1 MSHTSSPHD
10 QPSGAE
16 PRPHPPS
23 FTLER
28 DNWGRLVVILEDGTR
43 YSPVSAVRMFP
54 ISSPDGPLSLCDSR
68 GREIAW
74 VEQLDDTNPTT
85 RRLLEDELGQRD
97 FIPIIERI
105 YSVSS
110 LTEPCEW
117 DVATDRGRATLVLK
131 AEEDFHRIGPHR
143 ALIVDARGLRF
154 LLPDSRQLDAASRRY
169 AEWWGM

>member
-1 MSHTSSPHD
+1 MAHSTSSPD
-10 QPSGAE
+10 R
-16 PRPHPPS
+16 PRPQPPA

-28 DNWGRLVVILEDGTR
+28 DDRGRLVVILEDGTR
-43 YSPVSAVRMFP
+43 YSPVSALRMFP
-54 ISSPDGPLSLCDSR
+54 IASPDGPIALCDSR

-74 VEQLDDTNPTT
+74 VEQLADVSAAT

-97 FIPIIERI
+97 FIPIIQRI

-117 DVATDRGRATLVLK
+117 DVATDRGRATFVLK